1 MLELLPSHAAEL
13 GLLEWC
19 ALPRLLSTVKLNV
32 PAFSLRKM
40 VFRPSHANQ
49 LVYIHSGNQ
58 LNRNNLERLIF
69 RRWRCLYSGK
79 FERFE
84 QLNEPLSYCS
94 LCPLHGFMFGLR
106 NHLLPHEM
114 LQKTTQRSV
123 GTEKHMTAKHL
134 CITMNTWDARLRT
147 FWSEGG
153 SLNDL
158 LPEKFTNSCH
168 SFISLINVLR
178 KEQMWPRTLHC
189 RRGYWFF

>member
-1 MLELLPSHAAEL
+1 MLELLPSHASEL

-123 GTEKHMTAKHL
+123 GTEKHTTAKWVGQCWSCASVLSAPSPNPLLTL
-134 CITMNTWDARLRT
+134 C
-147 FWSEGG
+147 
-153 SLNDL
+153 SLGERQFLCL
-158 LPEKFTNSCH
+158 LFFPFCPKK
-168 SFISLINVLR
+168 SLL
-178 KEQMWPRTLHC
+178 W
-189 RRGYWFF
+189 